1 MQSFKQYISEFYTIG
16 HTRFYDANAN
26 RAKENLKGGSTDPMD
41 KKFGTKLGASKGQHG
56 GVAFKNTED
65 ATKGAHGLKK
75 EFPGYKYSVYKL
87 KGDFDKDTY
96 YSKKTGMN
104 HVKRNTEISHKAL
117 HNVTESSEELNESA
131 LTALRVATKAHK
143 GQFRKS
149 GGEYIVHPKEVA
161 RFVKQFKKS
170 NNLSTMIQAAYL
182 HDTLEDTDTTYQ
194 DLVKQ
199 FGALVADMVQELTTD
214 KAASDAIGKG
224 EYIANKMAK
233 MSSWALVVKL
243 ADRLANVQD
252 IDTRPADFQK
262 KYAAQTVLAINRL
275 RKDRYLSQTHNKI
288 ISAIEKKIKEYIP
301 KTVKEDTAELRKK
314 YQNHINAEEKLS
326 DHDYGVNK
334 AKVTRTANT
343 LSKAINKH
351 LGPDAT
357 IQDKINLRTRLQN
370 GK

>member
-1 MQSFKQYISEFYTIG
+1 MLNFKS
-16 HTRFYDANAN
+16 H
-26 RAKENLKGGSTDPMD
+26 
-41 KKFGTKLGASKGQHG
+41 
-56 GVAFKNTED
+56 
-65 ATKGAHGLKK
+65 
-75 EFPGYKYSVYKL
+75 
-87 KGDFDKDTY
+87 
-96 YSKKTGMN
+96 MN
-104 HVKRNTEISHKAL
+104 EP
-117 HNVTESSEELNESA
+117 LNESA

-170 NNLSTMIQAAYL
+170 NNLSAMIQAAYL

-301 KTVKEDTAELRKK
+301 KTVKEDTAELHKK